1 MCGRLNDR
9 RLDEHHFEYRPPKI
23 HVLRS
28 VQFSLFL
35 ISSGLHREN
44 SHGKQFVT
52 SLGRCNSFA
61 QVRLGQLVGKLFK
74 PFVDGG
80 VGWALKGQNLYAEFA
95 AAFICQR
102 PRRGFSAGPVT
113 PRL

>member
-1 MCGRLNDR
+1 MY
-9 RLDEHHFEYRPPKI
+9 F
-23 HVLRS
+23 
-28 VQFSLFL
+28 VQFSFCL

-44 SHGKQFVT
+44 SDGKQFVT